1 MLENMKRSN
10 DNIIHMH
17 MLSVLQYN
25 NCFQNLLRNRRN
37 LHFLKDLN
45 ISRLCDNI
53 FTKTYIYDA
62 YG

>member
-10 DNIIHMH
+10 DNITFMH
-17 MLSVLQYN
+17 MLSILQYHS
-25 NCFQNLLRNRRN
+25 CFRNFLRNRRN
-37 LHFLKDLN
+37 LHFFKDPH
-45 ISRLCDNI
+45 ISRLCDSI